1 MHTSIPDLLASY
13 EENFDPNKAAG
24 LDGTVQLSLSGDDG
38 GEYAITIRDQ
48 ALAVE
53 EGVHEDP
60 DVLVKTTADHWLAV
74 NNGKANPMMLMMQGK
89 LKIKGS
95 MAMAT
100 KFQALFS

>member
-1 MHTSIPDLLASY
+1 MYTSIPEVLSSY

-24 LDGTVQLSLSGDDG
+24 LDGTVQLSLRGDGG
-38 GEYAITIRDQ
+38 GEYAITIHDQ
-48 ALAVE
+48 SLAVE
-53 EGVHEDP
+53 AGAHEDP
-60 DVLVKTTADHWLAV
+60 DVLVKTTAEHWLAV

-100 KFQALFS
+100 KFQALIS

>member
-1 MHTSIPDLLASY
+1 MYTSISEVLSSY
-13 EENFDPNKAAG
+13 EENFDPTKAAG

-48 ALAVE
+48 DLAVE
-53 EGVHEDP
+53 EGRHENP
-60 DVLVKTTADHWLAV
+60 DVVVKTTAAHWLAV

-100 KFQALFS
+100 KFQALIN

>member
-1 MHTSIPDLLASY
+1 MHTTIPEVLSSY

-24 LDGTVQLSLSGDDG
+24 LDGIVQLSLSGDGG
-38 GEYAITIRDQ
+38 GEYTITIRDQ
-48 ALAVE
+48 SLRVE
-53 EGVHEDP
+53 KGDHEDP
-60 DVLVKTTADHWLAV
+60 DVVVKTTADHWLAV

-100 KFQALFS
+100 KFQALIT